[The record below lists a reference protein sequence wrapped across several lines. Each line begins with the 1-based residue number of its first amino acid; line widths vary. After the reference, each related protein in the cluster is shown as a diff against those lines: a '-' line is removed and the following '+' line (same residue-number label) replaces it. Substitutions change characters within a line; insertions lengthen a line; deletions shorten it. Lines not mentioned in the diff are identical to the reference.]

1 MNRND
6 SWGNETACG
15 TLARGQT
22 EFQVN
27 LKLGLTPMTRGFI
40 VCGDGTRE
48 QIDNSEELRAWVL
61 DLAGRIRAAR
71 ARARVREVI
80 PVIPRL
86 GQCRP
91 RGMRGYCG
99 QARISDD
106 GQAGAS
112 EPMKESNSYRTV
124 PRQSSGRGLHQPTGG
139 TGRLVRIP
147 NTSARVGHIDRSVER
162 RGGIESAPVISVL
175 SLPGQKA
182 HILTNTHHRALVCP
196 FAIPRLSSLERDAT
210 SRARSLRF
218 QTK

>member
-1 MNRND
+1 MRQP
-6 SWGNETACG
+6 AAH
-15 TLARGQT
+15 LARGQT

-61 DLAGRIRAAR
+61 DLAGRIRA

-162 RGGIESAPVISVL
+162 RGGIESAPVISAPESSWTESTHLNQHSPPSVGL
-175 SLPGQKA
+175 SVCYPKAEFPGA
-182 HILTNTHHRALVCP
+182 
-196 FAIPRLSSLERDAT
+196 
-210 SRARSLRF
+210 
-218 QTK
+218 